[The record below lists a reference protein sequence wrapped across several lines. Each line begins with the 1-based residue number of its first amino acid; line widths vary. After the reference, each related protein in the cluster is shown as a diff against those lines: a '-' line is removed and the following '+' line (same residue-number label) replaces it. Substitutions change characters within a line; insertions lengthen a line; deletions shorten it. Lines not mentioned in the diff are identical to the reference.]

1 VPDKERRC
9 GVMKM
14 QKEHKKATLMNWSK
28 EELVEYI
35 LCLEHNINAVSES
48 FDNQYHNC
56 LKLFDEMKL
65 INKTYLEAKQI
76 VKESLYKGGAE

>member
-1 VPDKERRC
+1 M
-9 GVMKM
+9 MKM
-14 QKEHKKATLMNWSK
+14 QKEHKKETLMRWSK
-28 EELVEYI
+28 EELADYI

-56 LKLFDEMKL
+56 MKLLDDMKL
-65 INKTYLEAKQI
+65 INKTYFEAKQI